1 MRNVRI
7 VGVGSPFG
15 DDRAGWLAARYL
27 EQYLEKRYPG
37 LVQRCDLLDRP
48 GTALLDYLKP
58 DNGVILLLDAVVA
71 QCGLAAVST
80 YNFEDLAEAQGIS
93 SHGFGV
99 AETLELGDTLGILHP
114 EIYLLGLAG
123 KKQAWQAPLL
133 AEVEMILGI
142 EP

>member
-15 DDRAGWLAARYL
+15 DDRAGWLPARFL

-80 YNFEDLAEAQGIS
+80 YSVEDLAEAQGIS

-99 AETLELGDTLGILHP
+99 AETLALGDTLGILHP